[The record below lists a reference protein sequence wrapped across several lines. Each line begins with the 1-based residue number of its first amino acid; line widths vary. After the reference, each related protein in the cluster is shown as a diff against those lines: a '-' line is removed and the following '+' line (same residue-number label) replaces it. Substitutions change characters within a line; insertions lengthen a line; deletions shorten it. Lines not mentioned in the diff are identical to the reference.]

1 MSRLAAMKR
10 YRALLLISAL
20 LAPGPAPAQS
30 PFQSAPGPPPV
41 VKPAPRPAP
50 RQQPQEEYS
59 PSVAPAPAP
68 APAAAPAPAP
78 PPPPSLAGMWHFQ
91 SNCPLDTGADLSVTA
106 AGPEQYRIAGTTGIL
121 PVAVVGWV
129 SGKLVHMEATALI
142 NHVVWE
148 GNLDSPTTM
157 SGKITQTL
165 LGNTCQWVGQKK

>member
-1 MSRLAAMKR
+1 VRSVMVWCLGLSAAV
-10 YRALLLISAL
+10 IV
-20 LAPGPAPAQS
+20 APGPALAQS

-41 VKPAPRPAP
+41 VKPAPRPVAP

-68 APAAAPAPAP
+68 AQAPPAPP

-91 SNCPLDTGADLSVTA
+91 SNCPLDTGADLSVSA

-129 SGKLVHMEATALI
+129 SGKLVHMEATVLI

-157 SGKITQTL
+157 SGKVTQGLMGT
-165 LGNTCQWVGQKK
+165 TCQWVGQKK